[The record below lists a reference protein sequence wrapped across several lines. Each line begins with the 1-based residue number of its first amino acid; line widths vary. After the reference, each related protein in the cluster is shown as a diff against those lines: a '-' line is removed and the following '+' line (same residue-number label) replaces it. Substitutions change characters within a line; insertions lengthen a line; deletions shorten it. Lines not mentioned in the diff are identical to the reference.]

1 MKGLKRL
8 ISKDGLP
15 YTYVI
20 FYAVGLALYS
30 LPVTRQLFVILTP
43 YTLVLAA
50 VSAFFFHKEW
60 NGKTVLILFS
70 IFVVSM
76 LVEIIGVATG
86 KLFGLYNYNASLGI
100 RIANVPIIIGV
111 NWMILI
117 YASNAIL
124 SKITTNKILKVTG
137 ASALMVIYDVVL
149 EQAAPLM
156 NMWKFESV
164 CPPIRNYLMWLIL
177 ALLFQSVI
185 ELFNLNTDN
194 KPARALFIIQIFFF
208 LIVVAYSLFF
218 IR

>member
-20 FYAVGLALYS
+20 FYTVGLALYS
-30 LPVTRQLFVILTP
+30 FPITRQLFVLITP
-43 YTLVLAA
+43 YTLVLVA

-60 NGKTVLILFS
+60 NTKTVLVLLS

-86 KLFGLYNYNASLGI
+86 KLFGLYSYNASLGI
-100 RIANVPIIIGV
+100 RIADVPIIIGV

-124 SKITTNKILKVTG
+124 SKITSNRILKVIG
-137 ASALMVIYDVVL
+137 ASALMVVYDLVL

-156 NMWKFESV
+156 NMWKFENDF
-164 CPPIRNYLMWLIL
+164 PPFRNYLMWFLL
-177 ALLFQSVI
+177 ALLFQFAF
-185 ELFNLNTDN
+185 ELFSLNTNN
-194 KPARALFIIQIFFF
+194 KPARALFITQIFFF
-208 LIVVAYSLFF
+208 SIIVVFSLFF